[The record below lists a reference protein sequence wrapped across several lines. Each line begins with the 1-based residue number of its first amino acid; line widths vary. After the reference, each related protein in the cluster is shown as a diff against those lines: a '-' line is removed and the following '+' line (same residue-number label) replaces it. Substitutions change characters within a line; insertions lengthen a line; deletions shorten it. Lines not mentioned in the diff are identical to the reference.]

1 MADAMQALKNGEIY
15 CLFPANY
22 SVYEAEQ
29 KGVFLTLSLT
39 QSTLY
44 TLVRSDEKRS
54 FTPSD
59 NIITAV
65 EKDNLNYDSILLDYY
80 PNWQRLE
87 CDDVQDCLNAVY
99 DGRADCFL
107 ISSYRYNNLSKLC
120 EQYHLIALDTGNNIS
135 FSIAVSNSELY
146 SFLDKIVNVM
156 PDTTINMALTQYF
169 SVEQKTSITLIEFL
183 RKYLFFVIAVVVLIV
198 AMLLLIIIQRRLLA
212 AEKNAKKQR
221 PIADDLSRRVFVDAL
236 TSVRNKG
243 GYTEYIQILQER
255 LKCNEVTEFMV
266 VMFDC
271 DNLKYINDKY
281 GHDKGD
287 EYLKTAVRLIC
298 KTFQH
303 SPVFRLGGNEFC
315 AILQNEDLQKCDE
328 LTAKFE
334 SDSNTINSA
343 AANDWEKVNVSMG
356 TARYNPQLD
365 KSVEDTASRA
375 DKIMYENKR
384 KRKAGHNIR

>member
-1 MADAMQALKNGEIY
+1 M
-15 CLFPANY
+15 
-22 SVYEAEQ
+22 
-29 KGVFLTLSLT
+29 
-39 QSTLY
+39 
-44 TLVRSDEKRS
+44 RSDEKRS

-80 PNWQRLE
+80 HNWQRLE
-87 CDDVQDCLNAVY
+87 CDEVQDCLNAVY

-221 PIADDLSRRVFVDAL
+221 QIADDLSRWVFVDVL

-303 SPVFRLGGNEFC
+303 SPVFRLGGDEFC

-343 AANDWEKVNVSMG
+343 AANDWENVNVSMG